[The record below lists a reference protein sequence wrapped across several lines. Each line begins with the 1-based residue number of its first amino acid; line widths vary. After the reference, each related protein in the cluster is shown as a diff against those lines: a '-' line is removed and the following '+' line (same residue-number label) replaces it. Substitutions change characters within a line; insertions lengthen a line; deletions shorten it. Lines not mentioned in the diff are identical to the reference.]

1 MEAGAGLDVQDFDG
15 WTPLHAA
22 AHWGQEEACK
32 VLAEN
37 LCNMDLK
44 TNNVSRVVVV
54 VLLLCL
60 CTCGAGCETVLFSS
74 L

>member
-44 TNNVSRVVVV
+44 TNNVSAVVVV
-54 VLLLCL
+54 VLLVGWPWDCSVVV
-60 CTCGAGCETVLFSS
+60 TVIVS
-74 L
+74 LL